1 MSFRQYG
8 GINYAARNNIVKNNY
23 TNANNLSVMTK
34 VGQPDSI
41 INVDSGLYGLGGDI
55 TFKFL
60 DQPFYGIV
68 FSDGT
73 TQTTAKFIDS
83 TNYWQPIPGDT
94 SPTPVIYYSNTV
106 LCGVNPSPSTFPVI
120 GSGVKLATNGNV
132 SLNGKLNV
140 GYISGTTGFST
151 FSVEGTTGNTSIFG
165 TLGIGTTT
173 PSKKLEVFG
182 DDALI
187 NGLTIGRGSGQQ
199 NSNTAIG
206 DRALLSNVQDNF
218 FLSNGASNTAV
229 GSISL
234 YTNTEGSS
242 NTAVGVQSL
251 FYNLTGSS
259 NTAVGLQSLYYNS
272 TGFNNTA
279 FGNLSLFNSRGSN
292 NTGQGLAAGY
302 TNTSGSN
309 NTYIGYQADCSG
321 NNFSNSTALG
331 ANAKVTKSNQI
342 VLGGNNSGYPDVYVP
357 GNVGIGTTTPSKKL
371 DVAGSDALINGLT
384 IGFGGGNVSNN
395 TTLGVSALSLNTTGV
410 GNSAIGFQSLRDNG
424 VGQWNTALG
433 YSSSRNNTSGSDN
446 TALGFNALLSNYTGS
461 SNTAVGRG
469 ALESNSTNDNTA
481 VGYYSLKLNTTGTY
495 NVAVGYHTLSIN
507 TTGYS
512 NTAIGFNSLRNTTGD
527 KNTGIGYSSLINTT
541 GQQNTSIGYDSGKT
555 NVSGNNNTFLGFG
568 ADCSGNNLSNSTA
581 IGYNAKVTT
590 NNQIVLGGNN
600 GGYPVVYV
608 PGTLTVS
615 GATTLSSSLNVDGE
629 TTMLNK
635 LSMGSTTAI
644 ANRQI
649 SSTYYNFY
657 ASNNIS
663 SLTYS
668 GRLYGNLNSIV
679 YDCPDANSSGT
690 SSHIF
695 YCYNGATP
703 VNALQLNYASSS
715 MSVPLTIT
723 TNNPASAISSLTVI
737 DSSTTNQLVI
747 IPNVGNS
754 YNPATDVGN
763 ILLLGKSNLKNT
775 EKVQISTWSDTNNY
789 VKVRPE
795 SVGMGAGGNAN
806 TATTSVECNG
816 TTVRITPSITFP
828 DNSVQTTAYTGG
840 GGSVTTTVYTTG
852 STITISSS
860 VKKMDFI
867 LIGGGGGG
875 GSNNSQNNP
884 TSGAGGGGCTFTYVN
899 NGSSFNITLTVGAG
913 GQGDI
918 SIGDG
923 FPGSN
928 STISFSGVTV
938 IANGGG
944 GGKSNNTNSTGGSYS
959 NALSGI
965 NGTSG
970 TTTVVG
976 TQLLSYNFYGKGGL
990 RDLSGTGGSAGNGG
1004 VIIVTTYS

>member
-433 YSSSRNNTSGSDN
+433 YSSSRNNTSGSEN

-461 SNTAVGRG
+461 FNTAVGRG

-481 VGYYSLKLNTTGTY
+481 VGYYSLNSNTTGEY
-495 NVAVGYHTLSIN
+495 NVAVGYHTLLIN
-507 TTGYS
+507 TIGYS
-512 NTAIGFNSLRNTTGD
+512 NTAIGFNSLRNTTGP

-541 GQQNTSIGYDSGKT
+541 GEQNTSIGYDSGKT

-568 ADCSGNNLSNSTA
+568 ADCSGNNFSNSTA
-581 IGYNAKVTT
+581 IGCNAKVTT

-608 PGTLTVS
+608 PGNVGIGTTTPSKKLEVSGSDALINGLTIGKGTNSINSNTAFGYRTLYNNSTIGDNNTAVGYYTLSSNTGGFQNTALGTYSLFNNIQGTENTAVGANSLYNNKNGEGNVAIGTSSLFENLNSNNTTVGFEALTQNTSGDGNVAIGRLAGGTDLNGSYNTYIGYLSDHTNASTINYSTAIGANALITTSNQIVLGGLNGGIYPAVSVPGTLTVTGNTS
-615 GATTLSSSLNVDGE
+615 LGGIPTAPTADAGTNTTQIATTAFV
-629 TTMLNK
+629 M
-635 LSMGSTTAI
+635 
-644 ANRQI
+644 
-649 SSTYYNFY
+649 
-657 ASNNIS
+657 
-663 SLTYS
+663 
-668 GRLYGNLNSIV
+668 
-679 YDCPDANSSGT
+679 
-690 SSHIF
+690 
-695 YCYNGATP
+695 
-703 VNALQLNYASSS
+703 
-715 MSVPLTIT
+715 
-723 TNNPASAISSLTVI
+723 SAISGSGGSGTNILLPPGTAFTPSSNVLQTLASQSLDAGTWSITYSFAFNI
-737 DSSTTNQLVI
+737 DSSV
-747 IPNVGNS
+747 VGQ
-754 YNPATDVGN
+754 YAQCF
-763 ILLLGKSNLKNT
+763 LSN
-775 EKVQISTWSDTNNY
+775 
-789 VKVRPE
+789 
-795 SVGMGAGGNAN
+795 
-806 TATTSVECNG
+806 TTS
-816 TTVRITPSITFP
+816 PTFLEKYAVA
-828 DNSVQTTAYTGG
+828 NQTIIWA
-840 GGSVTTTVYTTG
+840 
-852 STITISSS
+852 
-860 VKKMDFI
+860 
-867 LIGGGGGG
+867 
-875 GSNNSQNNP
+875 
-884 TSGAGGGGCTFTYVN
+884 
-899 NGSSFNITLTVGAG
+899 
-913 GQGDI
+913 
-918 SIGDG
+918 
-923 FPGSN
+923 
-928 STISFSGVTV
+928 
-938 IANGGG
+938 
-944 GGKSNNTNSTGGSYS
+944 NNTNSGGIL
-959 NALSGI
+959 AI
-965 NGTSG
+965 QNGSTTLILTA
-970 TTTVVG
+970 TTTIYFLGKVVY
-976 TQLLSYNFYGKGGL
+976 LGGGANL
-990 RDLSGTGGSAGNGG
+990 GAVFSNGMSFTRIG
-1004 VIIVTTYS
+1004 